1 MRKRFK
7 IPLGVLLVFMLAVAV
22 TLVFI
27 IRTNFL
33 ERQANELLKR
43 NLEKKYGLQIT
54 LGDIGGS
61 IFSGFHV
68 SDIEVNYESGDG
80 LYRIAAIKYIDVE
93 YNIYDLLRSQWLVHR
108 LLIDSLKVT
117 ARKRGDGSLDI
128 PDFAGE
134 GGGGGC
140 GAIDFA
146 VERLLLMNSSFALA
160 DRSHSL
166 EIDDV
171 NVLLSLTKDENRYQ
185 AEIDTCWMRIPSYD
199 ISLRQLTGTFTLVD
213 TILEAEDVRLLTD
226 SSTVN
231 LASTLTLGSDFGF
244 DASLTKSLV
253 NFPELSRFIGVD
265 LGGAVEVAGNVEH
278 HDGITGA
285 ELVIDGIFRNWE
297 FVGLETEL
305 TLVNKMITVSSIRGG
320 AFGAILNGRGFF
332 NLGRSPEC
340 YQFAGTVE
348 NLNLSG
354 VVEGSFESSFTGSVV
369 MDGCALNRDGLT
381 LDFDLNLGRG
391 KFDAYSFDSLSG
403 SCRVTSDSII
413 FRYPFDLFYRSTLL
427 SAGGKIEYSGEMN
440 IEGQANLPVI
450 EQFKNQI
457 FLQDIGGRGYA
468 NVMLSGPT
476 VDPTVTGNFTSD
488 SVRIYDFTS
497 RDFYCLLDIQHFF
510 SSPTGGVEIFSD
522 EFDYNGL
529 PGQWAHASLAL
540 EPDIVFIENVTAAM
554 EPCEFHG
561 VGIIE
566 LADDS
571 LLLSFNEL
579 TVEIDSESVSISQDA
594 IASITDAGIELVAL
608 DLSSGTDRVN
618 VTGDYLYDGSL
629 DLVLGYDDL
638 LMGKWL
644 PYFYDEY
651 QIVGRLSGDG
661 IIKGNILDPIFQ
673 FDLSVEDMNL
683 GGEGIG
689 DLSGLLSYADSNLTL
704 RDITLRGVSDTTEI
718 EGHMPLDLTFE
729 ARESRL
735 LKDGPIDLNV
745 STRGVAVN
753 TWLPYFY
760 DEHQI
765 GGRLSTDGKV
775 YGSVLDP
782 MFQFNMYV
790 NDMTL
795 DGEVIGELSGQLSYS
810 DSSLVFQDFSL
821 ESEVTAYALNG
832 HFPIDLTLDQRDSR
846 LLDQYP
852 MNLAVSATGS
862 SFDLVDELFSDVE
875 WLEGSFVVDAILSGT
890 PADMF
895 FDGSISVDK
904 GRCKLYYI
912 EDPITDLQFRGVL
925 DDRSLTVSRLEG
937 RLARN
942 RTSGEFSAAGSIDLT
957 DLTKPNYGV
966 RIKGENLPVKY
977 DLGEIEVRIGKLD
990 LSIEGADP
998 PVVTGDVNLVHMLYE
1013 EPFYDEI
1020 EVDALAAA
1028 DTVSGI
1034 DYNIRIDIPQN
1045 MWIKNED
1052 TDIELKGSLIVLK
1065 EGTLEN
1071 FLGTLETIRGKV
1083 YFAKLGRTFTVL
1095 QGGTIVFDEI
1105 ASFNPRLDIQMT
1117 TTVRDSTGMR
1127 DVCMQLTRTLNDPN
1141 IDVCPESDLS
1151 IDEVWVYMNPISNG
1165 FGDSAPSDTTGS
1177 GSSSLGGRLTVGAAG
1192 IASNQVS
1199 RLVSRRLGVETFEL
1213 NTAGFGRT
1221 LNPLEAE
1228 LTIGFYTTPR
1238 LYIYGTSQLTF
1249 GRTEEL
1255 GFDYRLSNRVFIS
1268 GQRDRDNLYHLNL
1281 NLNWEF
1287 K

>member
-7 IPLGVLLVFMLAVAV
+7 IPIGVLLVFMLAVAV
-22 TLVFI
+22 TLVVI
-27 IRTNFL
+27 VKTNFL

-68 SDIEVNYESGDG
+68 SDIEVKYESGEG
-80 LYRIAAIKYIDVE
+80 LYRIAAINYIDVE
-93 YNIYDLLRSQWLVHR
+93 YNLYDLLRSQWIVHR
-108 LLIDSLKVT
+108 LLIDSLRVT
-117 ARKRGDGSLDI
+117 ARKCSDGSLDI
-128 PDFAGE
+128 PDFAGD
-134 GGGGGC
+134 GGSVGG

-146 VERLLLMNSSFALA
+146 VEKLLLMNSSFALA
-160 DRSHSL
+160 DRSNSL
-166 EIDDV
+166 EIDEI
-171 NVLLSLTKDENRYQ
+171 NVLLSLTKDKNRYQ

-199 ISLRQLTGTFTLVD
+199 VTLRQLTGTYTLVD
-213 TILEAEDVRLLTD
+213 SIIEAEDVRVVTD
-226 SSTVN
+226 SSTLS
-231 LASTLTLGSDFGF
+231 LASTLTLGSDLGF
-244 DASLTKSLV
+244 DASLTKSHV
-253 NFPELSRFIGVD
+253 NFPELSRIIGVN
-265 LGGAVEVAGNVEH
+265 LEGAVEVVGNVDR
-278 HDGITGA
+278 HDGVTGA
-285 ELVIDGIFRNWE
+285 SLVIDGLFRNWE
-297 FVGLETEL
+297 FAELKTEL
-305 TLVNKMITVSSIRGG
+305 TLVNKMITVSSVSGG
-320 AFGAILNGRGFF
+320 AFGAKLNGRGSF
-332 NLGRSPEC
+332 NLGSSPEC

-348 NLNLSG
+348 NLSLSG
-354 VVEGSFESSFTGSVV
+354 AVEGSYESSLTGSVV
-369 MDGCALNRDGLT
+369 LDGCALTRDELT

-413 FRYPFDLFYRSTLL
+413 FRYPFDLFYRSTSL
-427 SAGGKIEYSGEMN
+427 SAGGRIEYSGDMN

-450 EQFKNQI
+450 DQFKNQI
-457 FLQDIGGRGYA
+457 FLRDIGGRGSA

-476 VDPTVTGNFTSD
+476 ADPAVTGDFTSD

-497 RDFYCLLDIQHFF
+497 RDFYCLLDVQHFF
-510 SSPTGGVEIFSD
+510 SSPAGGVEIFSE
-522 EFDYNGL
+522 EFDYSGL
-529 PGQWAHASLAL
+529 QGQWAYASLGI
-540 EPDIVFIENVTAAM
+540 EPDIVFIENVTASM
-554 EPCEFHG
+554 EPSEIHG
-561 VGIIE
+561 VGMLE
-566 LADDS
+566 MADDS
-571 LLLSFNEL
+571 LLLRFNEL
-579 TVEIDSESVSISQDA
+579 TVDIDSEKVSIADEA
-594 IASITDAGIELVAL
+594 IASITDAGIKLVAL

-618 VTGDYLYDGSL
+618 VRGDYLYDGSL

-651 QIVGRLSGDG
+651 VIAGRLSGDG
-661 IIKGNILDPIFQ
+661 IIKGNLLDPILQ
-673 FDLSVEDMNL
+673 FDLSVGDMSL
-683 GGEGIG
+683 GGEKIG
-689 DLSGLLSYADSNLTL
+689 DLSGLISYADSSLTF
-704 RDITLRGVSDTTEI
+704 RGVTLRGVSDTTEI
-718 EGHMPLDLTFE
+718 EGYVPLDLTFQ

-735 LKDGPIDLNV
+735 LKDEPIDLNV
-745 STRGVAVN
+745 SIIGVAVD

-760 DEHQI
+760 EDYKI
-765 GGRLSTDGKV
+765 GGRLSANGKV
-775 YGSVLDP
+775 YGSLLDP
-782 MFQFNMYV
+782 MFRFNMHV

-795 DGEVIGELSGQLSYS
+795 DGEVIGELSGQVSYS
-810 DSSLVFQDFSL
+810 DSSLALKDLSL

-832 HFPIDLTLDQRDSR
+832 YLPIDLTIDQRDSR

-852 MNLAVSATGS
+852 MNLAVSVTGS
-862 SFDLVDELFSDVE
+862 SFDLVDEFFSDVE

-890 PADMF
+890 PADMY
-895 FDGSISVDK
+895 FDGSIRVDK

-912 EDPITDLQFRGVL
+912 EDPITDMQFRGVF
-925 DDRSLTVSRLEG
+925 DGRSLTVNRLEG
-937 RLARN
+937 KLARN
-942 RTSGEFSAAGSIDLT
+942 KTSGEFSASGSI
-957 DLTKPNYGV
+957 DLTKPNYAV
-966 RIKGENLPVKY
+966 RIQGTNLPVKY

-990 LSIEGADP
+990 LSIEGSDP
-998 PVVTGDVNLVHMLYE
+998 PAVTGDVNLVQMLYE

-1020 EVDALAAA
+1020 VVDALAAA

-1034 DYNIRIDIPQN
+1034 DYNIHIDIPQN
-1045 MWIKNED
+1045 MWIRNED
-1052 TDIELKGSLIVLK
+1052 ADVELKGSLIVLK
-1065 EGTLEN
+1065 EGSLEN

-1083 YFAKLGRTFTVL
+1083 YLAKLGRSFTVL
-1095 QGGTIVFDEI
+1095 SGGTITFDEI
-1105 ASFNPRLDIQMT
+1105 ATFNPRLDIQMT

-1141 IDVCPESDLS
+1141 IDVCPGSDLS
-1151 IDEVWVYMNPISNG
+1151 IDEVWVYMNPIGNG
-1165 FGDSAPSDTTGS
+1165 FGDSAPSDTTG
-1177 GSSSLGGRLTVGAAG
+1177 GGGSSLGGRLSVGAAG
-1192 IASNQVS
+1192 IASSQVS

-1213 NTAGFGRT
+1213 NTTGFGRT
-1221 LNPLEAE
+1221 LNPLETE